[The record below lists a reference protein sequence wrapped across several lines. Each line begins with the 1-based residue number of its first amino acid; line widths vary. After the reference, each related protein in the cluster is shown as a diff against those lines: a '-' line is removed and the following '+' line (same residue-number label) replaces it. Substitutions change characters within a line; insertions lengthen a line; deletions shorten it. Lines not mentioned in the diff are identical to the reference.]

1 MSKKTKEINPYY
13 LKQEKKET
21 IEEMMQRKKQKER
34 EKRINERKKEQK
46 KKEKND
52 EKFEQDTDT
61 AINMTNKNKIKKD
74 RELQKRIA
82 KQENKRKRRIKKIK
96 FFIKLILLVGI
107 IAGGITFALTSP
119 IFNINYINVS
129 NNSKIPTD
137 TIISLSGLKNEENI
151 FKFYKKNI
159 IDKVK
164 ENPYIEDVEIKR
176 KLPDT
181 VEINVTERVATYN
194 IAYMGKYSYINTQG
208 YILEISED
216 SKNMPIIQ
224 GISTKEDDIVPGNR
238 LNNEDLLKL
247 EQVIKIMNSI
257 KEAGLDGQVITID
270 ISDEKNYS
278 IYLND
283 EKKVIY
289 LGDGSN
295 LSNKMLY
302 VQAIIEKEKGKEG
315 EIFINGDLNNG
326 FYPYFREKV

>member
-1 MSKKTKEINPYY
+1 MPKKTKEINPYY
-13 LKQEKKET
+13 LKQEKKES

-46 KKEKND
+46 KQEKKD

-74 RELQKRIA
+74 KEIQRRIA
-82 KQENKRKRRIKKIK
+82 KQENKRRKRIKKIK
-96 FFIKLILLVGI
+96 FFVKLILLIGI

-119 IFNINYINVS
+119 IFNIKSINIL
-129 NNSKIPTD
+129 NNNKIPSD

-151 FKFYKKNI
+151 FKFYKRNI
-159 IDKVK
+159 IEKIK

-176 KLPDT
+176 KLPNT
-181 VEINVTERVATYN
+181 VEINVTERVEAYN
-194 IAYMGKYSYINTQG
+194 IEYMGKYAYINTQG

-224 GISTKEDDIVPGNR
+224 GTTTKKEDIVPGNR
-238 LNNEDLLKL
+238 LNNEDLQKL
-247 EQVIKIMNSI
+247 EQVIKITSSI

-283 EKKVIY
+283 EKKMVY

-315 EIFINGDLNNG
+315 EIFVNGDLNSG
-326 FYPYFREKV
+326 FHPYFREKV

>member
-1 MSKKTKEINPYY
+1 MPKKTKEINPYY
-13 LKQEKKET
+13 LKQEKKES

-46 KKEKND
+46 KQEKKD

-74 RELQKRIA
+74 KEIQRRIA
-82 KQENKRKRRIKKIK
+82 KQENKRRKRIKKIK
-96 FFIKLILLVGI
+96 FFVKLILLIGI

-119 IFNINYINVS
+119 IFNIKSINIL
-129 NNSKIPTD
+129 NNNKIPSD

-151 FKFYKKNI
+151 FKFYKRNI
-159 IDKVK
+159 IEKIK

-176 KLPDT
+176 KLPNT
-181 VEINVTERVATYN
+181 VEINVTERVEAYN
-194 IAYMGKYSYINTQG
+194 IEYMGKYAYINTQG

-224 GISTKEDDIVPGNR
+224 GTTTKKEDIVPGNR
-238 LNNEDLLKL
+238 LNNEDLQKL
-247 EQVIKIMNSI
+247 EQVIKITSSI

-283 EKKVIY
+283 EKKMVY

-295 LSNKMLY
+295 LSNKKLY
-302 VQAIIEKEKGKEG
+302 VQVIIEKEKGKEG
-315 EIFINGDLNNG
+315 EIFVNGDLNSG
-326 FYPYFREKV
+326 FHPYFREKV